1 MRGRTERSTPTMAS
15 RSSSQSCVRMF
26 IIIVRLALVMSVM
39 CRPPYD
45 YTERESVGYVDPSG
59 EIPNQPAIDCAH
71 KDSMLFKPL
80 FHLRNVR
87 QRPVQLRAREIG
99 RQRKAC
105 LLTIPLLVVGVCEIV
120 DNFISSAIHPYDR
133 IVHG

>member
-1 MRGRTERSTPTMAS
+1 MR
-15 RSSSQSCVRMF
+15 
-26 IIIVRLALVMSVM
+26 
-39 CRPPYD
+39 
-45 YTERESVGYVDPSG
+45 YVDPSG

-87 QRPVQLRAREIG
+87 QRPVQLRACEIR

-105 LLTIPLLVVGVCEIV
+105 LLTIPLLVMGVCEIV